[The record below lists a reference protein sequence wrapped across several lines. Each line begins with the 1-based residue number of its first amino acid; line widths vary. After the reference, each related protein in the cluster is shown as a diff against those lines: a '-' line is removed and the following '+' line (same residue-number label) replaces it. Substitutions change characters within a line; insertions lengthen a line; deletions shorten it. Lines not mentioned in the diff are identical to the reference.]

1 MSWVRS
7 RKNLIRLIPSD
18 GISALLLHG
27 HIGWL
32 IFGFG
37 LFHSLGFAS
46 VLAELEIVPLVAG
59 NREPA
64 DRRIRAVGDPGEVT
78 MIHAAEVGQAVLGA
92 DAEGREVAEMRIRT
106 LAPVLHRNRQYA
118 GRREIVEGQVIV
130 DGGAPGVGVGSEVG

>member
-7 RKNLIRLIPSD
+7 RTTLIRLIPSD
-18 GISALLLHG
+18 GIGALLLHG

-37 LFHSLGFAS
+37 LFHSFGFAS
-46 VLAELEIVPLVAG
+46 VLAEL
-59 NREPA
+59 
-64 DRRIRAVGDPGEVT
+64 
-78 MIHAAEVGQAVLGA
+78 GQAVLGA
-92 DAEGREVAEMRIRT
+92 DAEGREAAEMRIRN